1 MQTFKVDGMTCG
13 GCVGAVT
20 RAVQTVDKD
29 AKVEVDLAS
38 KTVKVDSNVSPLQ
51 IIDVIT
57 NAGFEARTAHLTCM

>member
-20 RAVQTVDKD
+20 RAVQAVDKD

-57 NAGFEARTAHLTCM
+57 NAGFEARTAH

>member
-1 MQTFKVDGMTCG
+1 MQTFNVDGMTCG

-20 RAVQTVDKD
+20 RAVQSLDKD

-38 KTVKVDSNVSPLQ
+38 HTVKVDSPLPAVQ

-57 NAGFEARTAHLTCM
+57 TAGFEARTATGE

>member
-20 RAVQTVDKD
+20 RAVQAVDKD

-38 KTVKVDSNVSPLQ
+38 KIVKVDSKVPPLQ

-57 NAGFEARTAHLTCM
+57 NAGFEARTAH

>member
-38 KTVKVDSNVSPLQ
+38 KTVKVDSNVSALQ

-57 NAGFEARTAHLTCM
+57 NAGFEARTAH

>member
-57 NAGFEARTAHLTCM
+57 NDGFEARTAH

>member
-1 MQTFKVDGMTCG
+1 MQTFKVDGMTFG

-57 NAGFEARTAHLTCM
+57 NAGFEARTAH

>member
-20 RAVQTVDKD
+20 RAVQAVDKD

-38 KTVKVDSNVSPLQ
+38 KTVKVDSKVSPLQ

-57 NAGFEARTAHLTCM
+57 NAGFEARTAH

>member
-20 RAVQTVDKD
+20 RAVQTVDKE

-57 NAGFEARTAHLTCM
+57 NAGFEARTAH

>member
-38 KTVKVDSNVSPLQ
+38 KTAKVDSNVSPLQ

-57 NAGFEARTAHLTCM
+57 NAGFVARTAL

>member
-1 MQTFKVDGMTCG
+1 M
-13 GCVGAVT
+13 T

-57 NAGFEARTAHLTCM
+57 NAGFEARTAH

>member
-1 MQTFKVDGMTCG
+1 MQTFQVEGMTCG

-20 RAVQTVDKD
+20 RAVQAVDKD

-38 KTVKVDSNVSPLQ
+38 KTVKVDSKVSPLQ

-57 NAGFEARTAHLTCM
+57 NAGFEARTAH